1 MTTQQVRLTLDLTG
15 ADCGSIATTA
25 AEGGI
30 GYWSVIESY
39 DFMRW
44 SNEDGYPLD
53 VDTEFVFYTIHEYDL
68 DDPEYSRP
76 AKAGHDITP
85 AVIRRGVQQWLD
97 EGRRF
102 DDMSDLAA
110 MDADEAD
117 CVIQYGLFGE
127 VIYG

>member
-15 ADCGSIATTA
+15 ADCGYIATTA

-30 GYWSVIESY
+30 GYWSVIDSY
-39 DFMRW
+39 DYTRW
-44 SNEDGYPLD
+44 FDEDDGAYAGAIEVDLD
-53 VDTEFVFYTIHEYDL
+53 FVFYTLHEYDDIDGPGDGL
-68 DDPEYSRP
+68 DV
-76 AKAGHDITP
+76 TP
-85 AVIRRGVQQWLD
+85 VIIRRGVQQWLD
-97 EGRRF
+97 EGRKF
-102 DDMSDLAA
+102 ADMSDLAA